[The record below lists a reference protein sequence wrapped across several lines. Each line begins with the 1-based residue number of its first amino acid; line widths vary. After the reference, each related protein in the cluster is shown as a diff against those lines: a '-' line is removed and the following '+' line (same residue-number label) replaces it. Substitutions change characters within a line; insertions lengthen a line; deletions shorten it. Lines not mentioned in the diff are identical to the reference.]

1 VDEEFPI
8 LPAVLGLLLAGW
20 LGFEL
25 SRERS
30 RLRETFN
37 IFDKAE
43 SHIAPVLEGMV
54 ASGEL
59 KPYSP
64 PV

>member
-1 VDEEFPI
+1 VDEEIPI
-8 LPAVLGLLLAGW
+8 LPAIVGLLLAGW

-25 SRERS
+25 SRERN

-37 IFDKAE
+37 VFDKPE
-43 SHIAPVLEGMV
+43 SKIASVLEEMV
-54 ASGEL
+54 ARGEL

-64 PV
+64 S

>member
-1 VDEEFPI
+1 MDEEIPI
-8 LPAVLGLLLAGW
+8 LPAILGLLVAGW

-37 IFDKAE
+37 VFDKPE
-43 SHIAPVLEGMV
+43 SKIAQVLEEMV
-54 ASGEL
+54 ARGDL

-64 PV
+64 S

>member
-1 VDEEFPI
+1 MDEEIPI
-8 LPAVLGLLLAGW
+8 LPAIVGLLLAGW

-37 IFDKAE
+37 VFDKPE
-43 SHIAPVLEGMV
+43 SKIAGVLEEMV
-54 ASGEL
+54 ARGEL

-64 PV
+64 S

>member
-1 VDEEFPI
+1 VDEEIPI
-8 LPAVLGLLLAGW
+8 LPAILGLLVAGW

-37 IFDKAE
+37 VFDKPE
-43 SHIAPVLEGMV
+43 SKIAQVLEEMV
-54 ASGEL
+54 ARGDL

-64 PV
+64 S